1 MADAFHQA
9 AVAQKHIRT
18 IVDDREA
25 ISIEFSG
32 QQFLC
37 ERHADT
43 VGDTLSERAGRRF
56 HPRRDI
62 HFRMSRRAAAQAGG
76 KPSDHPLT
84 DQSPSDEA
92 VRTAASNRGRW
103 TK

>member
-9 AVAQKHIRT
+9 TVAQKHIRT

-32 QQFLC
+32 QEFLC

-43 VGDTLSERAGRRF
+43 VGDTLPERAGRRF

-62 HFRMSRRAAAQAGG
+62 HFRMSRRAAAELAESLQII
-76 KPSDHPLT
+76 H
-84 DQSPSDEA
+84 
-92 VRTAASNRGRW
+92 
-103 TK
+103 